1 MKTLETRL
9 AAIEQKIRGGE
20 PITVMI
26 MGLGSVGTYL
36 LDYLIS
42 ADMGVPLA
50 VAAAGRKRESLEM
63 DVNIVRISALI
74 RGQNKSAVTIHAD
87 CDFYD
92 AAKTAECLRA
102 HQPDFIVNT
111 SRVYS
116 RLKYGSLSWNNLRA
130 YGIWT
135 PLAISII
142 RHIMEA
148 CEAAESGAVVIN
160 ASYSDAVIPWLK
172 SAGKPYPDFGSGN
185 LNHLIPRIQF
195 AAAELA
201 GIHDYWNIHA
211 RLATAH
217 FHDVVISKEGQTEG
231 LPPLL
236 SLSYKGSPLHLNT
249 AEIYTRCKIPM
260 PVDAKRNMMNASSNF
275 DIIRRIIRALAK
287 KEKQIFHAPGVFG
300 EIGGYPVCVDGE
312 TCTAY
317 IDESTFNLNE
327 MRDVNKKSLALDGIE
342 SIENGVLSYTDALIE
357 KTRTAFKAELPKRVP
372 FDSIDDTAHFIIERI
387 IKPNTKGNAD

>member
-9 AAIEQKIRGGE
+9 AALEQKIRGGE

-42 ADMGVPLA
+42 ADIGVPI
-50 VAAAGRKRESLEM
+50 VVVAAGRKREKLET
-63 DVNIVRISALI
+63 DVNIVRISSLI
-74 RGQNKSAVTIHAD
+74 RGQNKSAVTIQSD

-92 AAKTAECLRA
+92 AAQTAECICA
-102 HQPDFIVNT
+102 HHPDFIVNS

-116 RLKYGSLSWNNLRA
+116 GLKYGSLSWSNLRA
-130 YGIWT
+130 YGIWS

-148 CEAAESGAVVIN
+148 CEAADSGAVVIN
-160 ASYSDAVIPWLK
+160 ASYSDAVIPWLT
-172 SAGKPYPDFGSGN
+172 SAGKPAPDFGSGN

-201 GIHDYWNIHA
+201 GIHDFWNIDV

-231 LPPLL
+231 VPPLL
-236 SLSYKGSPLHLNT
+236 SLLYQGAPLPLN
-249 AEIYTRCKIPM
+249 APEIYARCKIPM

-275 DIIRRIIRALAK
+275 DIIRRIIRALVR

-312 TCTAY
+312 MRTAY
-317 IDESTFNLNE
+317 IDQSVFSMDE
-327 MRDVNKKSLALDGIE
+327 MRSVNKKSLALDGIE
-342 SIENGVLSYTDALIE
+342 SIENGVLSYTDALVE
-357 KTRTAFKAELPKRVP
+357 KTHKAFKAVLPKHVP
-372 FDSIDDTAHFIIERI
+372 FDKIDDTARFIIEHI
-387 IKPNTKGNAD
+387 IKPNTK